1 MSKPKLLFLVTED
14 WFLRSHFLPLVR
26 RAIADGFECVVAARD
41 TGALKD
47 IDGVRLIDMP
57 FARGSMRPWELGRQV
72 ARLRAVITEER
83 PVLIHAIA
91 LKPIALLALARVRD
105 VARVFAV
112 TGRGYL
118 AVGRAPWTALVRWRI
133 RRALR
138 RELRAPRS
146 VLLVENMADADW
158 VAGAEPLASQQVV
171 SIPGAG
177 VDIEAVTPTNEPA
190 DGPIVVGLAS
200 RLIYSKGV
208 DLAVAAVRKL
218 RDGGLDIV
226 LRVAGDVD
234 SENPER
240 VQEGQILGWR
250 AMDGVELL
258 GRVADINAFWGG
270 VHIACLPSRGGEGLP
285 RSLLEAAAAGRAI
298 VTTDVPGC
306 ADFVVHGEMGFV
318 IEGDAV
324 TPLVDA
330 LRQLANDPKTRL
342 QMGLA
347 ARKRVVEGFT
357 EQHASDCASD
367 AWRLALDAS

>member
-47 IDGVRLIDMP
+47 VEGVRLIDMP
-57 FARGSMRPWELGRQV
+57 FARGSMRPWELGQQV
-72 ARLRAVITEER
+72 AKLRGVIAKER

-118 AVGRAPWTALVRWRI
+118 AVGRAPWIALVRWRI

-138 RELRAPRS
+138 REMRAPRS
-146 VLLVENMADADW
+146 VLMVENMADADW
-158 VAGAEPLASQQVV
+158 VAGDAPLSTEQIVH
-171 SIPGAG
+171 IPGAG
-177 VDIEAVTPTNEPA
+177 VDIGAFTPAPETA
-190 DGPIVVGLAS
+190 TGPIVVGLAA

-208 DLAVAAVRKL
+208 DLAAAAVQRL
-218 RDGGLDIV
+218 RGEGLDIV

-234 SENPER
+234 PQNPER
-240 VQEGQILGWR
+240 VRETQIAQWR
-250 AMDGVELL
+250 AMEGVELL
-258 GRVADINAFWGG
+258 GRVADINSFWAS

-306 ADFVVHGEMGFV
+306 ADFVLSGETGIV
-318 IEGDAV
+318 VAPNDA
-324 TPLVDA
+324 DA
-330 LRQLANDPKTRL
+330 LANALRVLADEETKRRA
-342 QMGLA
+342 MGAAGRRRVEAGYTERHAADAA
-347 ARKRVVEGFT
+347 AR
-357 EQHASDCASD
+357 
-367 AWRLALDAS
+367 AWRKALDA

>member
-41 TGALKD
+41 TGALTD
-47 IDGVRLIDMP
+47 VEGVRLIDMP

-72 ARLRAVITEER
+72 ARLRAVIAEER

-118 AVGRAPWTALVRWRI
+118 AVGRAPWTTLVRWRI
-133 RRALR
+133 GRTLR
-138 RELRAPRS
+138 REMRTPRS

-158 VAGAEPLASQQVV
+158 VAGEEPLAAQQVV
-171 SIPGAG
+171 RIPGAG
-177 VDIEAVTPTNEPA
+177 VDVEAFTPTAEPA
-190 DGPIVVGLAS
+190 NSPIVVGVAA

-208 DLAVAAVRKL
+208 DLAVAAVQKL
-218 RDGGLDIV
+218 RGEGMDIV
-226 LRVAGDVD
+226 VRVAGDID
-234 SENPER
+234 PQNPER
-240 VQEGQILGWR
+240 VRKAEIAQWR
-250 AMDGVELL
+250 ATQGVELL
-258 GRVADINAFWGG
+258 GRVADINAFWAG

-306 ADFVVHGEMGFV
+306 AAFVVNGDTGLVVAPDNV
-318 IEGDAV
+318 IA
-324 TPLVDA
+324 LAAA
-330 LRQLANDPKTRL
+330 LRALAEDKIQRRAMGAAGRL
-342 QMGLA
+342 RVEQGYTERHA
-347 ARKRVVEGFT
+347 ADAAT
-357 EQHASDCASD
+357 L
-367 AWRLALDAS
+367 AWRQALNA